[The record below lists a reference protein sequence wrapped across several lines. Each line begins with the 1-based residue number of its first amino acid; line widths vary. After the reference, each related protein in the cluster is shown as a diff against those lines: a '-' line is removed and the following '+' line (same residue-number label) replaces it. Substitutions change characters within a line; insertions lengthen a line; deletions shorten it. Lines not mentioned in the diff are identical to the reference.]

1 MAGMFEAARVAG
13 TNRGLVSAPTPYLA
27 VHRLLEDTSAP
38 VFLTGR
44 AGSGKS
50 TLLRDWV
57 AGTKKTVVVLA
68 PTGIAA
74 INVGGQTVHS
84 FFKFPPRYL
93 EPRDVRKG
101 PNGAVI
107 RRLDALVIDEV
118 SMVRADLMDTIDG
131 ALRLARNDQSPFGG
145 VQMIVVGDP
154 HQLPP
159 VVDRALGQAFE
170 QRFGGSYFFNTA
182 GFRAAGFTKVEL
194 RRVFRQSDADFLA
207 ILDRIRRAEI
217 RNEDGQRLNT
227 RVSPRPDL
235 SAGQGA
241 IVLTPT
247 NDVAARINAVELARL
262 PGETAVYPGVVDGD
276 FDAKLFPVESDLALK
291 RGARVM
297 ITKNDPDGRWVNG
310 TIGLVEEMEPALVRV
325 RVGARV
331 HDIEKTTWE
340 RFRYDVDIM
349 ADAVTK
355 TALGAYRQFPL
366 RLAWALTVHK
376 AQGLTFDSVHID
388 FGSGMFAHGQA
399 YVALSRCRTLDG
411 LSLSRPLRRSDLV
424 VDPRAFDYGEED
436 PLNET
441 ADYVMARLTGRQRV
455 AFE

>member
-1 MAGMFEAARVAG
+1 M
-13 TNRGLVSAPTPYLA
+13 SAPTPYLA
-27 VHRLLEDTSAP
+27 VHRLLEDTGAP

-57 AGTKKTVVVLA
+57 GATRKTVAVLA

-93 EPRDVRKG
+93 EARDIRKG
-101 PNGAVI
+101 PNGGVI

-118 SMVRADLMDTIDG
+118 SMVRADLMDAVDG
-131 ALRLARNDQSPFGG
+131 VLRLARNDQSPFGG
-145 VQMIVVGDP
+145 VQMILVGDP

-159 VVDRALGQAFE
+159 VVDRALAQHFD
-170 QRFGGSYFFNTA
+170 QRFGGGYFFNTS

-194 RRVFRQSDADFLA
+194 RRVFRQSDGEFLA
-207 ILDRIRRAEI
+207 ILDRIRRADI

-227 RVSPRPDL
+227 CVRPRPDL
-235 SAGQGA
+235 SADESA

-247 NDVAARINAVELARL
+247 NEVAGRINAAQLARL
-262 PGETAVYPGVVDGD
+262 PGDSTVYPGGVDGD
-276 FDAKLFPVESDLALK
+276 FDAKLFPVEADLALK
-291 RGARVM
+291 PGARVM

-310 TIGLVEEMEPALVRV
+310 TIGVIEELGAAVIRV
-325 RVGARV
+325 RVGRLV

-355 TALGAYRQFPL
+355 TAVGAFRQFPL

-376 AQGLTFDSVHID
+376 AQGLTFDAVHID

-399 YVALSRCRTLDG
+399 YVALSRCRTLAG
-411 LSLSRPLRRSDLV
+411 LGLSRPLRRSDLV

-436 PLNET
+436 VLVE
-441 ADYVMARLTGRQRV
+441 ADDYVITRLTGRQHIPMD
-455 AFE
+455 